1 MPRHIIKLPKT
12 KNKETREKKT
22 HDLYTIRIQ
31 KTTAFSSE
39 DDKMA
44 HFQVLKE
51 LSTKNSTSNNKKLS
65 RKKNKFKT
73 FSDEIKLRNS

>member
-39 DDKMA
+39 DKR
-44 HFQVLKE
+44 
-51 LSTKNSTSNNKKLS
+51 NG
-65 RKKNKFKT
+65 T
-73 FSDEIKLRNS
+73 FSSAKRTINQEFYI